1 MLPVSLFE
9 LARASAGD
17 SCCEG
22 VSEGPL
28 DVFVLRMSGSGPE
41 VSSVFLATGLVVDE
55 GSTVTDPSSE
65 EMGSSVVGIGS
76 FACVVEGNSLV
87 VKDAIPA
94 VALSSPSS
102 AAEPDCPAYH
112 HLKFKIALWKAFVM
126 YHMDRR
132 GSFV

>member
-9 LARASAGD
+9 LARASVGD

-28 DVFVLRMSGSGPE
+28 DVFVLRVSGSGPE
-41 VSSVFLATGLVVDE
+41 VSLACLATGFVVDE

-65 EMGSSVVGIGS
+65 VMGSSVVGIDS
-76 FACVVEGNSLV
+76 FACVVAGDSFV

-112 HLKFKIALWKAFVM
+112 HLKFKIGLWKAFVIF
-126 YHMDRR
+126 HMDRR